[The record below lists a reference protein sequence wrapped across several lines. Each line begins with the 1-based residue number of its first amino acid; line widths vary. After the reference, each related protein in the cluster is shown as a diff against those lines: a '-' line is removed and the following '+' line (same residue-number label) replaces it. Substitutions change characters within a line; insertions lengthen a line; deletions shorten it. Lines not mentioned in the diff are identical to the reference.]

1 MQDGDSVIQQKVL
14 EQLDYSSDVEDSEVL
29 AEIDRQL
36 LKYSKEWYISIPQ
49 MEVWR
54 KQVYNRLRR
63 LDLLQELIEDDS
75 ISEIM
80 VNGPD
85 MIFLEQNGRITKSD
99 LHFES
104 REKLEDII
112 QKIISASNRVVN
124 ESNPIVDSH
133 LEDGSR
139 VNVVLY
145 PIARNGPILTIRKF
159 PSNPITIQKLIQ
171 IGSIHEEA
179 ANFLKKLVIAR
190 YNIFISGGT
199 GSGKTTFLNALSN
212 FIPKDERIIT
222 IEDSAELQIQNVP
235 NMVSLEV
242 RNANVE
248 GCNEISIR
256 DLIKSALRMRPD
268 RIIVGEV
275 RDSAAIDMLSAL
287 NTGHDGS
294 LSTGH
299 ANSPEDM
306 LYRLETL
313 VLMGLDIPLMAVRR
327 QIASAL
333 DIIVHLG
340 RLRDKS
346 RRVLQI
352 AEVMDC
358 VNGEIVLNPLYVF
371 QESGVNQNG
380 RITGGLEPTGSQLKS
395 IEKLQRAGV
404 II

>member
-179 ANFLKKLVIAR
+179 ADFLRKLVIAR